1 MLSRVADSL
10 YWMSR
15 YLERAEHTVRILD
28 VNMGLM
34 LDRSNTSAER
44 RWKRVLVALGSPE
57 NAPWG
62 GDYNALVSTLTY
74 DPQCGGSITSC
85 IASARENARQV
96 RDEISSEQW
105 QHLNGIYH
113 RITRRSSRDVLE
125 STQEFMLAVMD
136 GVHLLQGTTDST
148 MSHNDGWHFIQLG
161 RYIERATAT
170 ASLLLIYHQEI
181 LSLEEDVSDGQQYL
195 EWIGLLRSCTAFE
208 AYCQAYTAEL
218 TQDRILEFLLLNQK
232 FPHSLLYSVD
242 SLCEALAAIQL
253 ATGRSSVEELNR
265 VAGRLRSSLTFAEI
279 SEILHQDTTAY
290 LENIL
295 LQCRQIHDLI
305 YRFYIHYSVES
316 ALSM

>member
-44 RWKRVLVALGSPE
+44 RWKRVLVALGSPAGAE
-57 NAPWG
+57 WD

-74 DPQCGGSITSC
+74 DPQCAGSITSC
-85 IASARENARQV
+85 IAMARENARQV

-105 QHLNGIYH
+105 QHLNSIYH
-113 RITRRSSRDVLE
+113 HVTQRAPRDPV
-125 STQEFMLAVMD
+125 SNAQEFMLAVMD
-136 GVHLLQGTTDST
+136 GVHLWQGATDST

-161 RYIERATAT
+161 RSIERATAS
-170 ASLLLIYHQEI
+170 ANLLLIYHREI
-181 LSLEEDVSDGQQYL
+181 LSMEEDVSDGQQYL

-208 AYCQAYTAEL
+208 AYCQTYTAEL

-232 FPHSLLYSVD
+232 FPHSVLYSVD
-242 SLCEALAAIQL
+242 SLCQALAAIQQV
-253 ATGRSSVEELNR
+253 TGRSSVEALNR
-265 VAGRLRSSLTFAEI
+265 VAGRLQASLNFAEI
-279 SEILHQDTTAY
+279 SEILNQDTAAY
-290 LENIL
+290 LQNIL

-305 YRFYIHYSVES
+305 YSFYIHYSVEA